1 LTQEDLV
8 SGATDDDVVSEV
20 TVVTMTKLISRAF
33 IIFLVHEDKIDFGH
47 NISFKVDGV

>member
-1 LTQEDLV
+1 M

-33 IIFLVHEDKIDFGH
+33 IRFFVHEDKIDFRH
-47 NISFKVDGV
+47 NITFKVDGV